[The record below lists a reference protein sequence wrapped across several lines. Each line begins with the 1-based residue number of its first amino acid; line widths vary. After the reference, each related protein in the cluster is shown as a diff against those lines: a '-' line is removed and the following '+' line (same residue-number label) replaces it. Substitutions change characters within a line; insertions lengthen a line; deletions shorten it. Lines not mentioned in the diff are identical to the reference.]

1 MVKLVVTHIF
11 HFYRGLRLCQYGF
24 SVSPI
29 AAFSYGHRHSN
40 RLRFHLALPRLPP
53 ETKLV
58 GNDKPLGAGQGELSI
73 QEAEGDV
80 RSPLS

>member
-40 RLRFHLALPRLPP
+40 RLRFHLALSRLPLEMKP
-53 ETKLV
+53 V
-58 GNDKPLGAGQGELSI
+58 GNAQPHEIAFYNGLSLNASLNLGYLK
-73 QEAEGDV
+73 
-80 RSPLS
+80 